1 MSEAE
6 ISKGTPE
13 DSGSSA
19 GMLTKSENDIIHPC
33 KTDVMC
39 CKAHSWK
46 SIVKKEEMEGQL
58 NILFLS
64 KNVSLVSV
72 WVYCL
77 HYPLMHNKYSLQWTF
92 VFCPF
97 QMEHAWPEKKKYIW
111 ACSQYKISINVM
123 WLESHLIIGWALF
136 VLSGLIHVWLLPLDY
151 LHVLLQ

>member
-1 MSEAE
+1 MLES
-6 ISKGTPE
+6 SFMKVNSQKGRNGRSIE
-13 DSGSSA
+13 Y
-19 GMLTKSENDIIHPC
+19 IIF
-33 KTDVMC
+33 
-39 CKAHSWK
+39 
-46 SIVKKEEMEGQL
+46 IKECQ
-58 NILFLS
+58 IY
-64 KNVSLVSV
+64 VRSLVSV

-97 QMEHAWPEKKKYIW
+97 QMEHAWREKKKYIW

-151 LHVLLQ
+151 LHVLLNSNNGIPGQLIMRALSVGL